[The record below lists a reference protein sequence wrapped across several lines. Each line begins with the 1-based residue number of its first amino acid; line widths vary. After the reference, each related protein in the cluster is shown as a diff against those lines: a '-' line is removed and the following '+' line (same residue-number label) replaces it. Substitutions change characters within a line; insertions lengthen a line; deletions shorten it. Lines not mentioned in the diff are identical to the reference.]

1 MIHYRKLPGEP
12 DKQNLYLKGGNTP
25 VKQYP
30 ISRDG
35 WSYLVILTILIIVS
49 YLIWP
54 WLMILPAFLLAFVA
68 FFFRNPSR
76 TVPEGEL
83 TLVSPADGVVMDV
96 DRVFEEHVFQ
106 GESIRIRI
114 FLSLFNVHVNRSP
127 MAGTVI
133 YRSYRPG
140 QMLPAFKSHASELNE
155 KNFIGIENDRLKI
168 LVTQVTGFVARR
180 IVCWVKEGDKLA
192 KGERFGLIKF
202 GSCTELFLPPNVEVT
217 VSKGDKVRGGITI
230 LGRVNEE

>member
-1 MIHYRKLPGEP
+1 MRVERWNYS
-12 DKQNLYLKGGNTP
+12 KGGYLS

-35 WSYLVILTILIIVS
+35 WSYLGFLAILIIVS
-49 YLIWP
+49 YMIWP
-54 WLMILPAFLLAFVA
+54 WLMIAPGLLFLFVA
-68 FFFRNPSR
+68 FFFRNPTR
-76 TVPEGEL
+76 TVPEGEV
-83 TLVSPADGVVMDV
+83 TLVSPADGLVMDV
-96 DRVFEEHVFQ
+96 ERVFEEHVFQ

-133 YRSYRPG
+133 YRYYRPG

-155 KNFIGIENDRLKI
+155 KNFIGIENGSLKI

-192 KGERFGLIKF
+192 KGEHFGLIKF
-202 GSCTELFLPPNVEVT
+202 GSCTELFLPPNVTVT